1 MTLPAAVGA
10 NVTPRP
16 VDCPEGRVKG
26 RLGPFTVKP
35 DPVSLTFEIV
45 TPALPVLVSVT
56 GKIALWPMATSPK
69 LKHAGLDVN

>member
-1 MTLPAAVGA
+1 
-10 NVTPRP
+10 
-16 VDCPEGRVKG
+16 
-26 RLGPFTVKP
+26 VKP